1 MTEQILTSL
10 DNGVLTVTFNRP
22 SKKNAFTRE
31 MYEGLIAAFSRA
43 ETEKEI
49 RVLVLRGAGGAFTG
63 GNDLG
68 DFMNA
73 PPTGED
79 SVVFRF
85 LKAIT
90 TAEKPVIAQVEGPAV
105 GIGTTLLLHTDMVYC
120 AEDAKF
126 VLPFVNL
133 GLVPE
138 AASSFLMPRI
148 MGHQRAAELLM
159 FGEPFDAQTAREL
172 GFVNRIVAK
181 AELEGFVNARAQQLA
196 AQPLGAITQTKR
208 LLREGAGAQVQEALH
223 KEGALFIERLT
234 SPEAQEAF
242 MAFFEK
248 RKPDFRKIES

>member
-1 MTEQILTSL
+1 MTEQILTAL

-22 SKKNAFTRE
+22 KKKNAFTRE
-31 MYEGLIAAFSRA
+31 MYEGLVTAFSRA
-43 ETEKEI
+43 EAEKEI
-49 RVLVLRGAGGAFTG
+49 RVVVLRGAGGAFTG
-63 GNDLG
+63 GNDLA
-68 DFMNA
+68 DFMSD
-73 PPTGED
+73 PPSGED

-90 TAEKPVIAQVEGPAV
+90 TATKPVIAQVEGPAV
-105 GIGTTLLLHTDMVYC
+105 GVGTTLLLHTDVVYC

-126 VLPFVNL
+126 VLPFVSL

-148 MGHQRAAELLM
+148 MGHQQAAELLM
-159 FGEPFDAQTAREL
+159 FGEPFDAQTAKAL

-181 AELEGFVNARAQQLA
+181 AELDAFVTARAKQLA
-196 AQPLGAITQTKR
+196 EQPPGALRETKR
-208 LLREGAGAQVQEALH
+208 LLRMNTAAQVQDSMA
-223 KEGALFIERLT
+223 KEGALFVERLN

-242 MAFFEK
+242 LAFFEK